1 MSRFRAIDCRLKLA
15 FLTHCRTKCHAHA
28 SSIGS
33 VPQWFWHNHLA
44 PRVLEKR
51 GYPRSP
57 EAQAREFENQNK
69 KLVIRAWSPPINRNA
84 QHSYHSHVS
93 KGIGSHGLR
102 NGPLYGYSSIIIIVE
117 INRNIAALNSP
128 MVHLNSGKIM
138 RNMFFASSFPILL
151 SGKRQH

>member
-1 MSRFRAIDCRLKLA
+1 MR
-15 FLTHCRTKCHAHA
+15 
-28 SSIGS
+28 
-33 VPQWFWHNHLA
+33 N
-44 PRVLEKR
+44 

-57 EAQAREFENQNK
+57 EAQEREYANQNK
-69 KLVIRAWSPPINRNA
+69 ELVIRARSPPINRNA
-84 QHSYHSHVS
+84 QYSSHSHVS

-128 MVHLNSGKIM
+128 MVHPKSGTII